1 MGDIAYSQRHGFI
14 EGGRDVNGIIGYV
27 KTFLGFGFI
36 SGQIPSMNILFRHNP
51 ILLWLERLG
60 WFHGSTFPGATLAV
74 QRMTERKKQY
84 EAGKVKKESER
95 QDLLDTFLRVQ
106 KENPGKVSDREV
118 LGLSLSMIIAGA
130 ETR

>member
-1 MGDIAYSQRHGFI
+1 
-14 EGGRDVNGIIGYV
+14 
-27 KTFLGFGFI
+27 
-36 SGQIPSMNILFRHNP
+36 MNILFRHNP

-74 QRMTERKKQY
+74 QRMIERKKQY
-84 EAGKVKKESER
+84 EAGKVKKGSER
-95 QDLLDTFLRVQ
+95 QDLLDTFLRAQ